1 MGSLFEILE
10 TLSFCPFPHSLSQN
24 NQISLSKIRNQ
35 RSRIIRKSYKH
46 TNTASTF
53 CLFCSKCILVLRTV
67 PGTQLNEG
75 RWGGYNSC
83 APCLGLQFIHPHNQ
97 GFGVCNLHSMI
108 LPALEAGGDIF
119 SHITGTATY
128 RVLILSSVKQS
139 S

>member
-35 RSRIIRKSYKH
+35 KSRIIRKSYKH

-75 RWGGYNSC
+75 RWD
-83 APCLGLQFIHPHNQ
+83 LQFIHPHNQ